1 MRKRAQ
7 RRFKP
12 TVEEPKHIVQQAK
25 LATVKTKRM
34 KKQYWIPL
42 TLIAVFFLVL
52 FFNSYYNI
60 TSDVTINPD
69 VEGFQKY
76 YLSGPDP
83 YYNMRL
89 VEGTY
94 ETGEYP
100 YYSAND
106 PLLNYPLGTKGGR
119 APLFNMMALGFSRF
133 LTPFMNEIDAIGR
146 SMQFIP
152 ALFGALLIFPVYF
165 IGKTLFNK
173 KAGLIGALFIAIIP
187 IHISSGHGS
196 AYSLFDHDSFNL
208 LLFFLTFLFLILSIK
223 QKDRMKSVLYAVLGG
238 ISLAGLSMTW
248 VEAQYLYVVI
258 AIYAIVQM
266 FFDIFTNKID
276 LKVVLTTSIILWV
289 GYLVSFPV
297 IFSKSGEFSLQTTIF
312 LALVVSAFGLFYYI
326 FGKRRIPW
334 TLSMPTIAILGGAGL
349 VFLYFIKDI
358 STSISI
364 LAPLQKLSG
373 VIFGSGIYG
382 NKVSQT
388 IAEASTYE
396 ISHSVM
402 SFGPALYWMAWAG
415 FVFLMWYYYKNH
427 QRRDYLFMVVL
438 FIVNLWLAG
447 TAGRF
452 LNDMVPL
459 IAVLGGWTVWMVAD
473 KIDYKQMIRNVRSAG
488 GGFHGIRRGVKLI
501 HVFGILFIAFIVI
514 LPNAFV
520 AFDAAVP
527 SAVYQK
533 ENEEGDL
540 VWTNLKWEMF
550 GTQYTGAFG
559 IGVVKEK
566 YWGNAFDW
574 FSQQDVYD
582 NDGNFI
588 QPVDRPAFISWW
600 DYGFYEVA
608 LGGHPTVAD
617 NFQSGI
623 PPAANFHTATSEKEA
638 IIIWIVRL
646 LEGDKRNNNHIVSD
660 EAKAVLNKYMDINT
674 SAKITQWIE
683 KTSSSPSFGTPI
695 GAEYEESISKD
706 YFVGQ
711 QYPMNAVYH
720 DVIDVLT
727 NETHG
732 LTDEELTC
740 LYHDI
745 QDVTGFSIRYYGVEG
760 YDRQIFNIFAFLS
773 DKSTL
778 LVGAPEDDFVIMYYE
793 GYKIYTSNRTKIPG
807 TEQSWKAQ
815 DIIDMTT
822 EERNEIQ
829 ITGSSQQ
836 FKDSY
841 FETMFYKAYI
851 GPYDY
856 DQTTYQKIPLER
868 GKLQMPCINM
878 KHFYAEFISD
888 LAKYQYYDTGKAA
901 VVIAKYYE
909 GAYINGTVK
918 FMNSSVDAQVAV
930 VKNLTYTESEEL
942 SLDDVPID
950 HDKQSTDENGNYSV
964 IAGAGS
970 YLQVRRYPELGAN
983 AFVLKNI
990 TFNSLN
996 NTVLSLINDDD
1007 AMRRPGSN
1015 YERILNI
1022 TIDPTGIE
1030 GTVYNDT
1037 DDDGE
1042 YNISVDEQLKDISVI
1057 IREVTEIDVN
1067 SGNPSNYD
1075 TATQLSTNE
1084 AGFYNLSELMPGI
1097 YEIITYEDTFVIN
1110 AGYSSLLQENT
1121 TFNIRKPKLSNI
1133 QGYAYVDGNGNSV
1146 YDSGEELAN
1155 AEVKL
1160 NYKTIED
1167 MTPIFVKSTTTNEN
1181 GFYSFTS
1188 LIPSVGSTRYI
1199 VNITKDNDYIGGKD
1213 AFPMENTTSYVNV
1226 SMEIAPVTVSGE
1238 TTYADTGIDGVTID
1252 FDVDYSVENNTAVPS
1267 TVTTASDGTYTVDLK
1282 PGLYNISIDKWDGN
1296 TLLYELM
1303 DQQLTLTQGE
1313 GTKDNVDFTLEKK
1326 SVTISGTTTYNG
1338 ETISNV
1344 TVRFERDLTV
1354 ENNTAIN
1361 RAPKSDENGDYT
1373 DELTIGTYNVTAVKD
1388 FTQND
1393 KNYTYTWTG
1402 KLTVTETDIATG
1414 KTLNIPLEMIEKEET

>member
-12 TVEEPKHIVQQAK
+12 TIEEPKHIVQQTK
-25 LATVKTKRM
+25 SSILKTERI

-42 TLIAVFFLVL
+42 TLIAIFFLVL

-69 VEGFQKY
+69 VEGLQKY

-94 ETGEYP
+94 TTGQYP
-100 YYSAND
+100 YYSEAD
-106 PLLNYPLGTKGGR
+106 PLLNYPTGTRGGR
-119 APLFNMMALGFSRF
+119 APLFNMMALGFSRL
-133 LTPFMNEIDAIGR
+133 LTPFMDEVDAVGR

-152 ALFGALLIFPVYF
+152 ALFGALLIFPVYY

-173 KAGLIGALFIAIIP
+173 KAGLIGALLIAIIP

-223 QKDRMKSVLYAVLGG
+223 QRDRIKSILYAVLGG
-238 ISLAGLSMTW
+238 VALAGLSMTW

-258 AIYAIVQM
+258 AVYAIVQM

-276 LKVVLTTSIILWV
+276 LKVVLTASTILWV
-289 GYLVSFPV
+289 GYLISFPV
-297 IFSKSGEFSLQTTIF
+297 VFSKSGEFSIGTEIF
-312 LALVVSAFGLFYYI
+312 LAIVVSAFGLFYYTL
-326 FGKRRIPW
+326 GRKKIPW
-334 TLSMPTIAILGGAGL
+334 TLSLPTIAILGGGGML
-349 VFLYFIKDI
+349 FLYFIKDI
-358 STSISI
+358 STSISV

-388 IAEASTYE
+388 IAEASTYQ

-402 SFGPALYWMAWAG
+402 SFGPALYWLAWAG
-415 FVFLMWYYYKNH
+415 FILLMWYYYKNN
-427 QRRDYLFMVVL
+427 QRRDYLFIVVL
-438 FIVNLWLAG
+438 FIVNIWLAG

-459 IAVLGGWTVWMVAD
+459 IAILGGGIIWLIVE
-473 KIDYKQMIRNVRSAG
+473 KIDYKQMIRNIHSAG
-488 GGFHGIRRGVKLI
+488 GGIHGVRRGMKLL

-527 SAVYQK
+527 SAVYQT
-533 ENEEGDL
+533 EDEEGKT

-550 GTQYTGAFG
+550 GSQYTGAFG
-559 IGVVKEK
+559 LGVVKEK
-566 YWGNAFDW
+566 YWGDAFNW
-574 FSQQDVYD
+574 FSQQDTD
-582 NDGNFI
+582 IENPAG
-588 QPVDRPAFISWW
+588 RPAFISWW

-638 IIIWIVRL
+638 VIVWITRL
-646 LEGDKRNNNHIVSD
+646 IEGDKFYNGGKLSD
-660 EAKAVLNKYMDINT
+660 DVKNVINKYLDKND
-674 SAKITQWIE
+674 SADVIQWIE
-683 KTSSSPSFGTPI
+683 TPATSPSYNAPI
-695 GAEYEESISKD
+695 GAEYEENLSKD
-706 YFVGQ
+706 YYVGQ
-711 QYPMNAVYH
+711 QYSLNAVYQ

-727 NETHG
+727 NETRG
-732 LTDEELTC
+732 LTDDELTW

-793 GYKIYTSNRTKIPG
+793 GYRIYTNNGTKIPG
-807 TEQSWKAQ
+807 SEQTWKAQ
-815 DIIDMTT
+815 EVIDMTD
-822 EERNEIQ
+822 EEKSEIRV
-829 ITGSSQQ
+829 TGSSQQ

-841 FETMFYKAYI
+841 FETMFYRTYM

-856 DQTTYQKIPLER
+856 DEETYQKIPLER
-868 GKLQMPCINM
+868 GNLQIPCVNM

-888 LAKYQYYDTGKAA
+888 MARYQYYDTGKAA

-918 FMNSSVDAQVAV
+918 FMNASVDAQVVA

-942 SLDDVPID
+942 SFDDVPID
-950 HDKQSTDENGNYSV
+950 HDKQLTDENGNYSV

-970 YLQVRRYPELGAN
+970 MIQVRRYDELGAN
-983 AFVLKNI
+983 AFVIKNV
-990 TFNSLN
+990 TFDRLN
-996 NTVLSLINDDD
+996 DTVLCPITDDD
-1007 AMRRPGSN
+1007 AMRRPDSN
-1015 YERILNI
+1015 YERIINI
-1022 TIDPTGIE
+1022 TIDPASIQ
-1030 GTVYNDT
+1030 GTAYNDT
-1037 DDDGE
+1037 DDDKE
-1042 YNISVDEQLKDISVI
+1042 YNESIDEQLEDISVV
-1057 IREVTEIDVN
+1057 IREVTRIDIN
-1067 SGNPSNYD
+1067 SGNPSSYND
-1075 TATQLSTNE
+1075 PVSLSTNE
-1084 AGFYNLSELMPGI
+1084 TGFYNLSELLPGI
-1097 YEIITYEDTFVIN
+1097 YEIIAYEDTFVIN
-1110 AGYSSLLQENT
+1110 AGYSSLFQENT

-1133 QGYAYVDGNGNSV
+1133 QGYAYVDDDDDGL
-1146 YDSGEELAN
+1146 YDSGEEILAN
-1155 AEVKL
+1155 AEVEL
-1160 NYKTIED
+1160 NYKTVED
-1167 MTPIFVKSTTTNEN
+1167 MTPIFVKSTTTDEN

-1188 LIPSVGSTRYI
+1188 LIPSMGSTRYV
-1199 VNITKDNDYIGGKD
+1199 VNITKDNDYIGGIET
-1213 AFPMENTTSYVNV
+1213 FPVENKTSYVNV
-1226 SMEIAPVTVSGE
+1226 SMEIAPVTVNGK
-1238 TTYADTGIDGVTID
+1238 TTYAGTGIDDVTID
-1252 FDVDYSVENNTAVPS
+1252 FGYDYSVENNTAEAA

-1282 PGLYNISIDKWDGN
+1282 PGSYNISIDKWDGN
-1296 TLLYELM
+1296 TLVYKLL
-1303 DQQLTLTQGE
+1303 DQKLTLTQGE
-1313 GTKDNVDFTLEKK
+1313 GTKDNVNFVLEKK
-1326 SVTISGTTTYNG
+1326 SVAVSGTTTHDG
-1338 ETISNV
+1338 ETISEVN
-1344 TVRFERDLTV
+1344 VRFERDETV
-1354 ENNTAIN
+1354 ENNTALN
-1361 RAPKSDENGDYT
+1361 RVPKSDENGEYT
-1373 DELTIGTYNVTAVKD
+1373 DELTIGSYNITAVKD
-1388 FTQND
+1388 FTQDD

-1402 KLTVTETDIATG
+1402 TLTVTESDIATG
-1414 KTLNIPLEMIEKEET
+1414 KTLNIPLEMIEKEETG